1 MYQPI
6 ERTTKVMLDL
16 ENIVIY
22 EDVPQRS
29 DLWFKLR
36 SGHLTASNFDRLI
49 TPKTGKPSAQ
59 QDDLIIELC
68 CSCLRPDEMTF
79 EGNFH
84 TDRGEA
90 LEQEAREL
98 FATLTGKAVK
108 EVGFIRRKTAP
119 IGCSPD
125 GLVVENLED
134 GLDLVIAG
142 LEIKCPISKHHA
154 RYLLD
159 GVLPDKYKPQVH
171 GSMAV
176 TGLRAWYFLSYCPG
190 LRPFLVKVEWDE
202 YTDRIKAALDE
213 FGPKYL
219 DAYTRIMPAIRPAA
233 EGRAA

>member
-68 CSCLRPDEMTF
+68 CSCLRPDEITF

-90 LEQEAREL
+90 LELEAREL

-108 EVGFIRRKTAP
+108 EVGFIRRKTALFLK
-119 IGCSPD
+119 IW
-125 GLVVENLED
+125 
-134 GLDLVIAG
+134 
-142 LEIKCPISKHHA
+142 K
-154 RYLLD
+154 
-159 GVLPDKYKPQVH
+159 
-171 GSMAV
+171 
-176 TGLRAWYFLSYCPG
+176 TGLIL
-190 LRPFLVKVEWDE
+190 
-202 YTDRIKAALDE
+202 
-213 FGPKYL
+213 
-219 DAYTRIMPAIRPAA
+219 
-233 EGRAA
+233 

>member
-68 CSCLRPDEMTF
+68 CSCLRPDEITF

-108 EVGFIRRKTAP
+108 PPNITSIP
-119 IGCSPD
+119 ITKN
-125 GLVVENLED
+125 NLQCFN
-134 GLDLVIAG
+134 VQCA
-142 LEIKCPISKHHA
+142 ISFT
-154 RYLLD
+154 L
-159 GVLPDKYKPQVH
+159 
-171 GSMAV
+171 
-176 TGLRAWYFLSYCPG
+176 
-190 LRPFLVKVEWDE
+190 
-202 YTDRIKAALDE
+202 
-213 FGPKYL
+213 
-219 DAYTRIMPAIRPAA
+219 
-233 EGRAA
+233 

>member
-1 MYQPI
+1 M
-6 ERTTKVMLDL
+6 MDL
-16 ENIVIY
+16 ENITIFRNVQ
-22 EDVPQRS
+22 QRS
-29 DLWFKLR
+29 ELWFRLR
-36 SGHLTASNFDRLI
+36 AGHLTASNFDRLI

-59 QDDLIIELC
+59 QEDLIIELC
-68 CSCLRPDEMTF
+68 CSCLRPDEITF

-90 LEQEAREL
+90 LEPEARDL
-98 FATLTGKAVK
+98 FMEMTGKKVL
-108 EVGFIRRKTAP
+108 EVGFIRCKKAP

-125 GLVVENLED
+125 GLIGETLNAAE
-134 GLDLVIAG
+134 AG
-142 LEIKCPISKHHA
+142 LEIKCPLSKHHA

-190 LRPFLVKVEWDE
+190 LRPFLVKVEWNE

-213 FGPKYL
+213 FGIKYL
-219 DAYTRIMPAIRPAA
+219 EAYTQIMPQIRPAV

>member
-1 MYQPI
+1 
-6 ERTTKVMLDL
+6 MLDL

-68 CSCLRPDEMTF
+68 CSCLRPDEITF

-90 LEQEAREL
+90 LEPEAREL
-98 FATLTGKAVK
+98 FATLS
-108 EVGFIRRKTAP
+108 RKTAP

-142 LEIKCPISKHHA
+142 LEIKCPISKHHV
-154 RYLLD
+154 RHLLG
-159 GVLPDKYKPQVH
+159 GVLPDKHKPQVH

>member
-1 MYQPI
+1 
-6 ERTTKVMLDL
+6 MLDL

-68 CSCLRPDEMTF
+68 CSCLRPDEITF

-159 GVLPDKYKPQVH
+159 ACFRTNTSP
-171 GSMAV
+171 
-176 TGLRAWYFLSYCPG
+176 RC
-190 LRPFLVKVEWDE
+190 
-202 YTDRIKAALDE
+202 TDPWL
-213 FGPKYL
+213 
-219 DAYTRIMPAIRPAA
+219 
-233 EGRAA
+233 

>member
-6 ERTTKVMLDL
+6 ERTTKVMLDIS
-16 ENIVIY
+16 NIVIY

-29 DLWFKLR
+29 ELWFKLR

-49 TPKTGKPSAQ
+49 TPKTGKPSTQ

-68 CSCLRPDEMTF
+68 CSCLRPDEVTF

-98 FATLTGKAVK
+98 FTTLTGKKVL
-108 EVGFIRRKTAP
+108 EVGFIRRKKAP

-125 GLVVENLED
+125 GLVGDTLEAVE
-134 GLDLVIAG
+134 AG
-142 LEIKCPISKHHA
+142 LEIKCPLSKYHA

-159 GVLPDKYKPQVH
+159 GVLPDKYRPQVH

-176 TGLRAWYFLSYCPG
+176 TGLQAWYFLSYCPG
-190 LRPFLVKVEWDE
+190 LRPFLIKVEWDE
-202 YTDRIKAALDE
+202 YTDRIKAALNE

-219 DAYTRIMPAIRPAA
+219 DAYTRIMPAIRPDA

>member
-1 MYQPI
+1 
-6 ERTTKVMLDL
+6 MLDL

-68 CSCLRPDEMTF
+68 CSCLRPDEITF

-125 GLVVENLED
+125 GLVAENR
-134 GLDLVIAG
+134 G
-142 LEIKCPISKHHA
+142 
-154 RYLLD
+154 
-159 GVLPDKYKPQVH
+159 
-171 GSMAV
+171 
-176 TGLRAWYFLSYCPG
+176 
-190 LRPFLVKVEWDE
+190 
-202 YTDRIKAALDE
+202 
-213 FGPKYL
+213 
-219 DAYTRIMPAIRPAA
+219 
-233 EGRAA
+233 GR